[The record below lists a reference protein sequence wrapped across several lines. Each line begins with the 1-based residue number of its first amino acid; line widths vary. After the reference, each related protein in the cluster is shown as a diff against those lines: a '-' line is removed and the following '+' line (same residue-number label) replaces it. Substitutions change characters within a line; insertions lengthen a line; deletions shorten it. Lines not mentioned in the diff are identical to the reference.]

1 MAPKRP
7 RRTRILASLT
17 ANGIGTVRE
26 LDLPPTPPTRAQQL
40 QDSPVVRF
48 LRLSWQNWRLLA
60 PALIAAVVA
69 SCCSVLQ
76 PLLFGRII
84 GVLSRAEMLPYDVAR
99 TRLFRRVGRLGAV
112 YCLEIMATVI
122 FVALVSRTVDKSTR
136 QLRELVFQKTLQND
150 IGFFDDAGRVDIER
164 TLAKEIT
171 VVRDNIWKN
180 LSRDRGIRA
189 ILEVILGMVVCLCVT
204 GAIGA
209 PVYGCLVPI
218 VSTLVAQMGLRNG
231 RMETRMSLKDS
242 GIQAFLNEKFRGVRT
257 LKAFGAEQREG
268 RELDKL
274 LDSAEHSAKQLGL
287 SKALTEAANRI
298 SIYVTIV
305 VFFLLGG
312 LMICAGSL
320 TYELF
325 SCLTGF
331 IWILNF
337 AMQGISFTIT
347 DATTIAASLKNI
359 YSLLD
364 RANAYSEARKRVF
377 TSSLARPL
385 TFRGE
390 VQFNHVSFH
399 YPSRPDVLV
408 LKGINFAI
416 QPGQTFALVGDS
428 GGGKSTIAAMLT
440 RFYAPTSGSVTLDNI
455 DIQSLPS
462 EVYAKECSL
471 VDQEPILFRGS
482 IKENVAYGLPDED
495 VDDEDI
501 VRAAKEANAHEFI
514 VQLSNGYDTI
524 WSPESNFSG
533 GQRQRIAIARSLVK
547 SPRILVL
554 DEATSALDQE
564 SERMVQSALE
574 RVMKNRTVLII
585 AHRLSTVRSAD
596 RILFVKAGRIVEE
609 GTYDELFAKPDGHFR
624 ALINSANQVVAK
636 TSPKI

>member
-1 MAPKRP
+1 M
-7 RRTRILASLT
+7 
-17 ANGIGTVRE
+17 
-26 LDLPPTPPTRAQQL
+26 
-40 QDSPVVRF
+40 
-48 LRLSWQNWRLLA
+48 RLSWQNWRLLA

-99 TRLFRRVGRLGAV
+99 TRLLRRVARLVIV
-112 YCLEIMATVI
+112 YCLEITSTVI
-122 FVALVSRTVDKSTR
+122 FVALVARTVDKSTR

-164 TLAKEIT
+164 TLSNEII
-171 VVRDNIWKN
+171 VVRDSIWSN

-189 ILEVILGMVVCLCVT
+189 ILEIFLGITLCFYVT

-209 PVYGCLVPI
+209 PVFGGLVPI
-218 VSTLVAQMGLRNG
+218 MSTLVAQMGLRNG
-231 RMETRMSLKDS
+231 RMQTRVSLKDS
-242 GIQAFLNEKFRGVRT
+242 GIQVFLNEKLRGMRT

-274 LDSAEHSAKQLGL
+274 LNSAEHSAKQLGW
-287 SKALTEAANRI
+287 SKALTEAANRV

-305 VFFLLGG
+305 TFFVLGG

-337 AMQGISFTIT
+337 AMQGISYTIT
-347 DATTIAASLKNI
+347 DAARVAASLKNI

-364 RANAYSEARKRVF
+364 RANAYSQARERIS

-385 TFRGE
+385 RFRGE
-390 VQFNHVSFH
+390 VRFHNVSFH
-399 YPSRPDVLV
+399 YPSRSDILV
-408 LKGINFAI
+408 LKEINFAI

-428 GGGKSTIAAMLT
+428 GGGKSTIAAMMT
-440 RFYAPTSGSVTLDNI
+440 RFYAPTSGSVTLDDV
-455 DIQSLPS
+455 DIQSLPR
-462 EVYAKECSL
+462 EVYAKQCSL
-471 VDQEPILFRGS
+471 VDQEPILFQGS
-482 IKENVAYGLPDED
+482 IKENIAYGLPDED
-495 VDDEDI
+495 VDNEKI
-501 VRAAKEANAHEFI
+501 VRAAKEANAHQFI

-524 WSPESNFSG
+524 WSPEANFSG
-533 GQRQRIAIARSLVK
+533 GQRQRIAIARSLIK

-564 SERMVQSALE
+564 SERMVQRALE

-585 AHRLSTVRSAD
+585 AHRLSTIRSAD
-596 RILFVKAGRIVEE
+596 RILFVKAGQIVEA
-609 GTYDELFAKPDGHFR
+609 GTYDELFAKPGGHFR
-624 ALINSANQVVAK
+624 GLINSATEVAAK
-636 TSPKI
+636 TNPKI